1 MCFVLYVGTTN
12 ALPRRKFNKDAVDL
26 PVESLAERDAGIMQH
41 FSSPEVQ
48 YVGSSSSC
56 GCDFPHAMF
65 QNGGWP
71 EIEFYRDTE
80 KDELDIARDMV
91 HRQNCE
97 ALVALL
103 RTTGDKV
110 VELYGVWDGD
120 FANVPQARENIS
132 VDRLLD
138 PDFYFKEQG
147 FYKVYLE
154 PAANSD
160 KLRYR

>member
-1 MCFVLYVGTTN
+1 MLEWRMCFVLYVGTTGP
-12 ALPRRKFNKDAVDL
+12 LQRRKFDADSENL
-26 PVESLAERDAGIMQH
+26 PVESLTERDAEIKQH

-71 EIEFYRDTE
+71 EIEFYRNAE
-80 KDELDIARDMV
+80 KDELDIERDAV
-91 HRQNCE
+91 HRQNCR
-97 ALVALL
+97 ALVSLL
-103 RTTGDKV
+103 RTTGERV

-120 FANVPQARENIS
+120 FALAPQARDSIS
-132 VDRLLD
+132 IESILE

-147 FYKVYLE
+147 FYKVQIE
-154 PAANSD
+154 PGA
-160 KLRYR
+160 

>member
-12 ALPRRKFNKDAVDL
+12 SLPRKKLNKDTVDL
-26 PVESLAERDAGIMQH
+26 PVESLTEQDAGIKQH

-48 YVGSSSSC
+48 YVGSSSDC

-71 EIEFYRDTE
+71 EIEFYSDAK
-80 KDELDIARDMV
+80 KDEADIARDMT

-110 VELYGVWDGD
+110 VELYGVWAGD
-120 FANVPQARENIS
+120 FASVPQAQENIS
-132 VDRLLD
+132 VDTLLD
-138 PDFYFKEQG
+138 AGFYFKEQG
-147 FYKVYLE
+147 FYKVYVE
-154 PAANSD
+154 TAPDSD
-160 KLRYR
+160 